1 MTRKVT
7 HWLSVFCVR
16 LTIEGLHEQRLVLLE
31 LLELSATNLSLDLF
45 VQIKMLGNGIR
56 ADAFRQEFSQPP
68 HVEEIYYASVMS

>member
-16 LTIEGLHEQRLVLLE
+16 LTIEGLHKQRLVLLE
-31 LLELSATNLSLDLF
+31 LLELSTTNLSLDLF

-56 ADAFRQEFSQPP
+56 AEAFRQKFSQPP